1 MRRELRGLGA
11 RGRALL
17 ELSVGG
23 GERRRLSRRAG
34 RCSRWHRAPPSSTC
48 WASPA
53 EWTSNKADLERGYRE
68 RSLRL
73 HPDRA
78 GKDDPRERRLSLER
92 TALLNEAYKT
102 LRAPEPRAFYLL
114 KLHGLDLLKD
124 EARAVTVPTEVLE
137 NVLELREQLDSARTA
152 GDDEQVGALSDRVRV
167 LSATTLSAA
176 QSALRRLEGAPADV
190 TARDEAAQA
199 LARLRYHHRFLEAAE
214 ASDEEILVL
223 RPGCADRYGGRSSR
237 CDAQPRRSAAR
248 RPPHQGEAR
257 GAAPVRRASRLTAT
271 RHASAAHSSGA
282 PSRVG
287 LDRLAGLTTPRSE
300 H

>member
-1 MRRELRGLGA
+1 MR
-11 RGRALL
+11 
-17 ELSVGG
+17 
-23 GERRRLSRRAG
+23 
-34 RCSRWHRAPPSSTC
+34 C
-48 WASPA
+48 WNCQSEVASPDVCPA
-53 EWTSNKADLERGYRE
+53 CGKVQPVAPGTTLFDVLGLPRGVDVNKADLERGYRE

-137 NVLELREQLDSARTA
+137 HVLELREQLDSARTA

-176 QSALRRLEGAPADV
+176 QSALRRLEGAPADA

-214 ASDEEILVL
+214 PSDEEE
-223 RPGCADRYGGRSSR
+223 S
-237 CDAQPRRSAAR
+237 
-248 RPPHQGEAR
+248 
-257 GAAPVRRASRLTAT
+257 
-271 RHASAAHSSGA
+271 
-282 PSRVG
+282 
-287 LDRLAGLTTPRSE
+287 
-300 H
+300 